1 MYTCEQMYQQIKGF
15 GMLLGPSRTILDGC
29 RAKTSKAKHVKH
41 LNILCA
47 HKMYLAQAQ
56 QSGKCTEPGT

>member
-1 MYTCEQMYQQIKGF
+1 MYTCEQMIQQIKGF
-15 GMLLGPSRTILDGC
+15 GILLSASRTILDGC

-56 QSGKCTEPGT
+56 

>member
-56 QSGKCTEPGT
+56 